1 MTSENTATKLQSNNE
16 ALEQP
21 WFVVAVPVDGSQQPR
36 TVRVDA
42 PDRFAALA
50 RAVQPSA
57 GQVRRLMRDL
67 GMDENDGAQ
76 YDRARAAF
84 LAALHDET

>member
-1 MTSENTATKLQSNNE
+1 MSATKLQSSNEDE

-36 TVRVDA
+36 TIPVTA
-42 PDRFAALA
+42 PDRRAALA

-57 GQVRRLMRDL
+57 EQVRRLMRGL
-67 GMDENDGAQ
+67 GMDSDDGAQ
-76 YDRARAAF
+76 YDRARLAF
-84 LAALHDET
+84 LAALHGTP